1 MIALLWPRGA
11 LNGQNAGIFNHY
23 MAQKPKDNKHL
34 RSSSVY
40 KPYSLQKRGYG
51 LDAIISDIF
60 RMYF

>member
-1 MIALLWPRGA
+1 MVALLWPGGA
-11 LNGQNAGIFNHY
+11 PYAQNARIFNHY
-23 MAQKPKDNKHL
+23 MAQKSKRNKHL

-51 LDAIISDIF
+51 LVTIISDIF